1 MSGSPARRKTS
12 SLNASLLSEA
22 PILPASYCFDGPLS
36 LSSARSPDM
45 GHWSVRLLSNPPCC
59 MTGPVNFCLAYK
71 LFAVSTTVPHKR
83 FIAIACESCSQ
94 SSDAMCCLLLWL
106 CRSQGS
112 FSASAFRDGLLVYRH
127 PLAEPLPFSRT
138 ASFFERHHLTYRVT
152 IMSRLLDNDQNSHPR
167 ASRGCTH
174 AREHFGMTHCH
185 LYGHS
190 LFAIGPNHLSQT
202 DSQ

>member
-1 MSGSPARRKTS
+1 MSGAPARRKTS

-45 GHWSVRLLSNPPCC
+45 GRWSIRLLSNPPCC
-59 MTGPVNFCLAYK
+59 MTGPVTFCLAYK
-71 LFAVSTTVPHKR
+71 LSTVSTTVLHKR

-106 CRSQGS
+106 RRSQGS

-152 IMSRLLDNDQNSHPR
+152 IHEEDVTDAISRPDSYLWHDQSTMN
-167 ASRGCTH
+167 
-174 AREHFGMTHCH
+174 
-185 LYGHS
+185 
-190 LFAIGPNHLSQT
+190 IGGLHKPLIRIWNVLRVRVGVS
-202 DSQ
+202 